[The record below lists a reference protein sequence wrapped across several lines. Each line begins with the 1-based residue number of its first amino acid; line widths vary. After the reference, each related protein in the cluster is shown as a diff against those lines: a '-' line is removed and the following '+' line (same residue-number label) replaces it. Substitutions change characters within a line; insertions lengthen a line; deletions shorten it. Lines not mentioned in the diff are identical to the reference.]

1 MWRIIFCT
9 WVQWWLDPVEL
20 ILWDETLTTNK
31 QLELWCVQS
40 FGPYSQRHSV
50 VSDFLW
56 SSLASNWGLYS
67 ELQTEHYTQGYKQK
81 NFYLC
86 FIDYLK
92 PLTVWIIRN
101 YGKLL
106 KRWEYQTILPVSSET
121 CMRIKKQQLEP
132 CMEQLTGSGL
142 RKAYDRAVCCHP
154 VNLTYMLSTLRE
166 MLVWMSFKWESRQAG
181 KTTRTWHVDDTWNH
195 KTTASWQESYDKP
208 RQCVE

>member
-20 ILWDETLTTNK
+20 TLWDETLTTNK

-142 RKAYDRAVCCHP
+142 RK
-154 VNLTYMLSTLRE
+154 E
-166 MLVWMSFKWESRQAG
+166 
-181 KTTRTWHVDDTWNH
+181 
-195 KTTASWQESYDKP
+195 YDKTVYC
-208 RQCVE
+208 QLFV

>member
-1 MWRIIFCT
+1 MFKPPSPMLLRLCSKSCMLGFSIT
-9 WVQWWLDPVEL
+9 WTENFQMLKLVIEKAEEPEIKLPTFAGSYRKQGNSRKASTSVS
-20 ILWDETLTTNK
+20 LTT
-31 QLELWCVQS
+31 
-40 FGPYSQRHSV
+40 
-50 VSDFLW
+50 
-56 SSLASNWGLYS
+56 
-67 ELQTEHYTQGYKQK
+67 
-81 NFYLC
+81 
-86 FIDYLK
+86 LK

-106 KRWEYQTILPVSSET
+106 KRWEYQTILPVSWET
-121 CMRIKKQQLEP
+121 CMWVKKQQLEP

>member
-20 ILWDETLTTNK
+20 TLWDETLTTNK

-106 KRWEYQTILPVSSET
+106 KRLTILDSS
-121 CMRIKKQQLEP
+121 
-132 CMEQLTGSGL
+132 
-142 RKAYDRAVCCHP
+142 
-154 VNLTYMLSTLRE
+154 LTYSFWSSCLLTLPFFFQSLLLPGLICQSRNSQ
-166 MLVWMSFKWESRQAG
+166 LPLPFVFQLCPLFKIHSKSLEKDFGIR
-181 KTTRTWHVDDTWNH
+181 
-195 KTTASWQESYDKP
+195 
-208 RQCVE
+208 